1 MRKIFTLIIFLAL
14 VAVIMFG
21 YVNYVFYWAQPE
33 IGAPAVE
40 FEVKKG
46 DSLRNI
52 AQNLADAKI
61 IDNQFLFRLYFKLK
75 KLDTS
80 IPAGEFNLREG
91 MSYSA
96 LAGVLANPE
105 QNLIKL
111 LFREGENLRDYGA
124 ILEKGNLLDDEAF
137 QKITGAPAVDY
148 RFTETKDLP
157 QDFSAD
163 FDFLADKPKY
173 LSLEGYLFPD
183 TYFFRPGETAEN
195 VARFMLNNFGK
206 KLISELREEIKRQGK
221 SIHEVI
227 TMASI
232 IEAEVRGK
240 EDRKIVAGILWKRES
255 IGMALQV
262 DSSVNYVTGGSKPAI
277 NSDEQKIDSLYNTY
291 KYPGLPPGPINNPG
305 IEAIEAA
312 VYSTP
317 SDYWFFL
324 TGKDGKMYYAK
335 TLEEHNENKYKYLK

>member
-14 VAVIMFG
+14 VAVIIFG

-33 IGAPAVE
+33 MGAPAVK
-40 FEVKKG
+40 FEIKKG
-46 DSLRNI
+46 ESIAVIAKNLK
-52 AQNLADAKI
+52 AQNLLG
-61 IDNQFLFRLYFKLK
+61 NTWLFRAFLKAK
-75 KLDTS
+75 KLDKN
-80 IPAGEFNLREG
+80 IPAGEFSLQEG

-124 ILEKGNLLDDEAF
+124 ILEKGNLLDDETF
-137 QKITGAPAVDY
+137 QKVTGAPAVDY
-148 RFTETKDLP
+148 RFAKTEDLP

-195 VARFMLNNFGK
+195 IARFMLVNFGK
-206 KLISELREEIKRQGK
+206 KLTPEIREEIKKQGK
-221 SIHEVI
+221 SIHEII

-232 IEAEVRGK
+232 VEAEARNL

-262 DSSVNYVTGGSKPAI
+262 DSSVNYITGGNKPAI

-312 VYSTP
+312 IYPTP

-335 TLEEHNENKYKYLK
+335 NLDEHNENKYKYLK